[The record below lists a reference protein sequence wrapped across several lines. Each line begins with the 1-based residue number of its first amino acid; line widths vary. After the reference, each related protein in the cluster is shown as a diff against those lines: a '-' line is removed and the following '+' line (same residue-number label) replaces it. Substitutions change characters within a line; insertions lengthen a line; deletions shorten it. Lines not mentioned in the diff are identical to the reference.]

1 MSIKINFFKLLSLF
15 FDDIYRNIVI
25 LRDLRLLIVL
35 VRKRKMEIRSSK
47 LTHYPPLIKD
57 LVKELLKDDFV
68 HFKIL
73 CANEVHHFNKETDCI
88 IEFQETYVKET
99 SANGDMLYI
108 AYPDIF
114 RVKLYRDMHQYMED
128 QKKDDA
134 FNDDDLWTGNR
145 IQF

>member
-1 MSIKINFFKLLSLF
+1 
-15 FDDIYRNIVI
+15 
-25 LRDLRLLIVL
+25 
-35 VRKRKMEIRSSK
+35 MEIK
-47 LTHYPPLIKD
+47 DNKGLDYPPLIGD

-73 CANEVHHFNKETDCI
+73 CANEIHHFNKDDDSI
-88 IEFQETYVKET
+88 IDFQETYMKET

-114 RVKLYRDMHQYMED
+114 RVKLYRDMEQYLEYEN
-128 QKKDDA
+128 KFNA
-134 FNDDDLWTGNR
+134 FNDDDDWTGNR

>member
-1 MSIKINFFKLLSLF
+1 
-15 FDDIYRNIVI
+15 
-25 LRDLRLLIVL
+25 
-35 VRKRKMEIRSSK
+35 MEIRSSK
-47 LTHYPPLIKD
+47 SAEYPPLIKD

-73 CANEVHHFNKETDCI
+73 CANEVHHFDKQADSI
-88 IEFQETYVKET
+88 IEFEETYVKET

-114 RVKLYRDMHQYMED
+114 RVKLYRDMNQYLED
-128 QKKDDA
+128 QKKFDA